1 MRPLLRRGLLSAFAL
16 AGFAASGS
24 AQTAQQLGSIA
35 PAEVVVR
42 SSPKAD
48 APDAGQ
54 LFRGT
59 DVIVHHAEGDDW
71 LAIQPPPGAISWINH
86 KFVEVAKDKAFPQN
100 AVVHSDGEVK
110 IAAGKAG
117 VNKPLETRKTG
128 IPDGSIVR
136 VLAAGV
142 KSDDDGSVWYP
153 IQPLKDDFRYVPRA
167 AVQLSG
173 PTADNFVVKSPKTA
187 VSPAS
192 LTASIPS
199 PSSYANKPA
208 GWPGTNSTWADAESA
223 ETAKDFDKAV
233 RLYFQLAKEMNAA
246 GGDADLANLCYAR
259 IHAIREKSREGGGT
273 KDNNWTATKGNA
285 SRSDSRDDGTW
296 TKRGETP
303 APAATTTAKAAWTG
317 AGTLRQAS
325 MRTKDK
331 QYYAL
336 EDSYGQLVHYAVAGS
351 NGIDLEKYAK
361 KKVDLFGTATY
372 SQELKANV
380 VTVTRIDV
388 VK

>member
-1 MRPLLRRGLLSAFAL
+1 MRPLLRRGLLSALAL

-35 PAEVVVR
+35 PAEVTVR

-59 DVIVHHAEGDDW
+59 DVIVHHAEGDEW

-117 VNKPLETRKTG
+117 VNRPLETRKTA

-167 AVQLSG
+167 AVQLGG
-173 PTADNFVVKSPKTA
+173 PTADNFVVKSPKIPSI
-187 VSPAS
+187 SPAS
-192 LTASIPS
+192 LTAAIPT

-208 GWPGTNSTWADAESA
+208 GWPGTNSTWADAVSA

-259 IHAIREKSREGGGT
+259 IHAIREKTRESGA
-273 KDNNWTATKGNA
+273 KDNNWTATKGDA
-285 SRSDSRDDGTW
+285 PRDDGAW
-296 TKRGETP
+296 TKRGE
-303 APAATTTAKAAWTG
+303 APAKAAWTG

-331 QYYAL
+331 QYYVL

-351 NGIDLEKYAK
+351 TGPDLEKYAK
-361 KKVDLFGTATY
+361 KKVDLFGTVAY
-372 SQELKANV
+372 SPELRANV
-380 VTVTRIDV
+380 VTVTRVDA